1 MSIKPQSLV
10 LAWVVIGLWLIVTL
24 TSFFA
29 PTLLSANNAR
39 FINVALMS
47 VFTLLHG
54 AQYYR
59 LSGILVFFALAVI
72 VTNATE
78 NLSIVS
84 GFPFGQYHHTAA
96 MGPRIAHV
104 PLIIG
109 PIFAVAGYLSW
120 MLAGVLLGE
129 VFAAPRRTIALARP
143 VIAAFVTTTWDLC
156 VDAIGGT
163 VNRDWVW
170 ADGGPWFGVPWLNF
184 FGWMLTMWLIFQ
196 AFAIYLK
203 FVAAPA
209 PVAARSVYWL
219 QPIVFWALI
228 ALQFPL
234 LALIVPDLVLTDPA
248 GAQWRSTDLFASMA
262 LVSVFTMGFTVV
274 LATQLWWRARCAEI
288 NAAR

>member
-10 LAWVVIGLWLIVTL
+10 LAWVVIGLWLLVTL

-72 VTNATE
+72 VANATE
-78 NLSIVS
+78 NLSIVT

-96 MGPRIAHV
+96 MGPKIFHV

-120 MLAGVLLGE
+120 ILAGVLLGE

-143 VIAAFVTTTWDLC
+143 VIAAFVTTTWDFC

-203 FVAAPA
+203 FAAAPA
-209 PVAARSVYWL
+209 PLAARSAYWL

-234 LALIVPDLVLTDPA
+234 LAAIVPDLVLTDPA
-248 GAQWRSTDLFASMA
+248 GTQWRSTDLFASMA

-288 NAAR
+288 NATR

>member
-1 MSIKPQSLV
+1 MTIKPRSLV
-10 LAWVVIGLWLIVTL
+10 WGWIVVGLWLFVTL

-29 PTLLSANNAR
+29 PALLSANNAR

-47 VFTLLHG
+47 LFTLIHG
-54 AQYYR
+54 VQRYR
-59 LSGILVFFALAVI
+59 LAGIFVFFALAVL

-84 GFPFGQYHHTAA
+84 GFPFGHYHHTAA
-96 MGPRIAHV
+96 MGPKIAHV
-104 PLIIG
+104 PIIIG
-109 PIFAVAGYLSW
+109 PIFAVAGYLGW
-120 MLAGVLLGE
+120 VIAGVLLGD
-129 VFAAPRRTIALARP
+129 VFAAPQRAVALARP
-143 VIAAFVTTTWDLC
+143 LVAAFVTTMWDFC

-196 AFAIYLK
+196 AFAVYLK
-203 FVAAPA
+203 FAEP
-209 PVAARSVYWL
+209 PLKQAARSAYWL
-219 QPIVFWALI
+219 QPIVFWGLI

-234 LALIVPDLVLTDPA
+234 LAAIVPAATLSDPA
-248 GAQWRSTDLFASMA
+248 GDTWQSTDLFTSMA

-274 LATQLWWRARCAEI
+274 LATQCWWRARCAETV
-288 NAAR
+288 AAR

>member
-1 MSIKPQSLV
+1 MSIKPHSLV
-10 LAWVVIGLWLIVTL
+10 LAWLVIGLWLIVTL

-29 PTLLSANNAR
+29 PALLSANDAR
-39 FINVALMS
+39 FINVTLMS

-54 AQYYR
+54 AQRYR
-59 LSGILVFFALAVI
+59 LSGILVFFALAV
-72 VTNATE
+72 VVANATE
-78 NLSIVS
+78 NLSIVT

-120 MLAGVLLGE
+120 VIAGVLLGD
-129 VFAAPRRTIALARP
+129 VFAAPRRTLALARP
-143 VIAAFVTTTWDLC
+143 VIAAFVTTTWDFC

-163 VNRDWVW
+163 VNRDWIW

-196 AFAIYLK
+196 AFAVYLK
-203 FVAAPA
+203 FAAAPTRV
-209 PVAARSVYWL
+209 PARSGYWL

-234 LALIVPDLVLTDPA
+234 LAAIVPAATLTDPA
-248 GAQWRSTDLFASMA
+248 GGEWRSTDLFASMA

-274 LATQLWWRARCAEI
+274 LATQLWWRARRADS
-288 NAAR
+288 AAT

>member
-10 LAWVVIGLWLIVTL
+10 LAWGVIGIWLIVTL

-29 PTLLSANNAR
+29 PALLSANNAR
-39 FINVALMS
+39 FINVVVMS
-47 VFTLLHG
+47 VFTLIHG
-54 AQYYR
+54 AQHYR
-59 LSGILVFFALAVI
+59 LSGILVFFALAV
-72 VTNATE
+72 VVANATE
-78 NLSIVS
+78 NLSIVT
-84 GFPFGQYHHTAA
+84 GFPFGEYHHTAA

-104 PLIIG
+104 PIIIG

-120 MLAGVLLGE
+120 VIAGALLGE
-129 VFAAPRRTIALARP
+129 VFAAPQRTVALARP
-143 VIAAFVTTTWDLC
+143 IIAAFVTTTWDFC

-203 FVAAPA
+203 FAAAPVRL
-209 PVAARSVYWL
+209 PARSGYWL

-234 LALIVPDLVLTDPA
+234 LAAIVPGLDLTDPA
-248 GAQWRSTDLFASMA
+248 GTKWRSTDLFASMA

-274 LATQLWWRARCAEI
+274 LAAQLWWRARCADI
-288 NAAR
+288 AATR